1 MELDVT
7 ERTDDDDDHACDG
20 RQKRANN
27 ISATRNSNPV
37 RFNSFVTT
45 TLCERTSNYRRDGL
59 LSPAS
64 VRRRAQSRFGEE
76 RRRRRRELK
85 MR

>member
-45 TLCERTSNYRRDGL
+45 TLCEKD
-59 LSPAS
+59 
-64 VRRRAQSRFGEE
+64 V
-76 RRRRRRELK
+76 
-85 MR
+85 